1 MQARRIVRPA
11 ALYLGGSLGAA
22 FGAGYLAALLGGP
35 GGARTA
41 RWLALAGTLVLATA
55 LLACLRV
62 RIARLVHRLS
72 EASRTDPLTGV
83 LNRRGFDERMSA
95 ALARAAR
102 NGRPVSLL
110 LGDLDEFKRL
120 NDRCGHAAG
129 DRALRRFA
137 SVAMACA
144 KRTQIVGRFGGEEFA
159 VLLPDTDA
167 IAAYAFAERMRR
179 AYRDASA
186 GVDGATLSVGIASLP
201 GAAAEPELL
210 LRSADR
216 ALYAAKALGRDR
228 SIVFER
234 ELDAVADQ
242 PAAISWVSWPRQSN
256 SCSPFVPP
264 PRTPRQAREGT
275 TAQDARTAVI
285 AALPPRVE

>member
-242 PAAISWVSWPRQSN
+242 PAAISWASWPRQSN

>member
-1 MQARRIVRPA
+1 M
-11 ALYLGGSLGAA
+11 YLGGSLVAA
-22 FGAGYLAALLGGP
+22 FGAGYVAALLAVP

-41 RWLALAGTLVLATA
+41 RWFALAGSLVLATA
-55 LLACLRV
+55 LLACLRA
-62 RIARLVHRLS
+62 RIARLVTRLS
-72 EASRTDPLTGV
+72 EASRTDPLTGL
-83 LNRRGFDERMSA
+83 LNRRGFDEATSA
-95 ALARAAR
+95 SLSRAAAS
-102 NGRPVSLL
+102 GRPVSLL

-120 NDRCGHAAG
+120 NDRRGHVAG

-137 SVAMACA
+137 AVATACA
-144 KRTQIVGRFGGEEFA
+144 KRTQVVGRLGGEEFA

-167 IAAYAFAERMRR
+167 IAAYAFAERVRR

-201 GAAAEPELL
+201 GARAEAETL
-210 LRSADR
+210 LRFADR

-228 SIVFER
+228 SVVYER
-234 ELDAVADQ
+234 ELETVDDQ
-242 PAAISWVSWPRQSN
+242 PAAVSWASRPRQSN

-264 PRTPRQAREGT
+264 PRTPLHASDGTTRQASRV
-275 TAQDARTAVI
+275 AVI